1 MRKVLL
7 VLLAFLISFHVGAVP
22 AKRQKTTLTLADG
35 SKVAATFYGDENLHF
50 YLAEDG
56 RAFCLNEMQEVQE
69 VSQSRLYGIWKER
82 LGVRNQ
88 QRGRCNAKSFKM
100 GNDSPFMG
108 SRRGLVILVNFQDRE
123 MLYELEEYNNF
134 FNREG
139 YKGFGMS
146 GSVHDYFHDQS
157 YGAFDLSFDVVGP
170 VTVSKEMSYYGSNI
184 DEVGGR
190 DQHPAEMIAEAVTL
204 ADSLVNYA
212 DYDWDKDGYVDQV
225 VVLYAGYSEAQTPG
239 EPSLL
244 WPHEW
249 TLSSAYG
256 YGDGEGML
264 RKDGVWI
271 DTYACSSE
279 LRDSVGTNLDGIGTA
294 CHEFSHCLGLPDLYD
309 TDLADGRN
317 FGMSLWS
324 VMDQGAYG
332 GEDYNGATPTGY
344 TSYERMFC
352 GWLRPE
358 KLIDPCVV
366 VDMPA
371 LSDSSKAYILYN
383 DSYWDEYYLLENRQN
398 TLWDT
403 YLPGHGMLVL
413 HIDYNAEAWD
423 DNRVNAVNGHPRLT
437 IIPADNHLMSGSS
450 PTLADMAGDPY
461 PGTTGNTML
470 TDTSLPAAT
479 LYHSSMGRNLMGHP
493 ITDIT
498 EQDSLIGF
506 TYDGGSLVGT
516 PTALEPDSLTEAGFT
531 ARWTAVEY
539 ADYYQVML
547 QGQIYDTEDVSY
559 VFADLEYGGSY
570 SYKVRAVLGDYFG
583 EWSNTVSVDLSDIT
597 CIKDVNADINPE
609 LYDLQGR
616 RVFRP
621 TNGIYILN
629 GTKMKVSF

>member
-7 VLLAFLISFHVGAVP
+7 VLLAFLLSFHVGAVP
-22 AKRQKTTLTLADG
+22 AKRQKTTLILADG

-69 VSQSRLYGIWKER
+69 VTQNRLHGIWQER
-82 LGVRNQ
+82 LRVRNQ
-88 QRGRCNAKSFKM
+88 QRGRCNAKSPKM

-108 SRRGLVILVNFQDRE
+108 SKRGLVILVNFQDRE

-134 FNREG
+134 FNKEG

-170 VTVSKEMSYYGSNI
+170 VTISREMAYYGSNK

-324 VMDQGAYG
+324 VMDQGVYG
-332 GEDYNGATPTGY
+332 GKSFDGTTPTGY
-344 TSYERMFC
+344 TSYERMSC
-352 GWLRPE
+352 GWLTPE
-358 KLIDPCVV
+358 RLLDPCVV
-366 VDMPA
+366 KDMPA

-437 IIPADNHLMSGSS
+437 IIPADNNLM
-450 PTLADMAGDPY
+450 LADLAGDPY

-479 LYHSSMGRNLMGHP
+479 LYHKTMGRNLMGHP

-498 EQDSLIGF
+498 EQDSLISF
-506 TYDGGSLVGT
+506 TYDGGSFVGT
-516 PTALEPDSLTEAGFT
+516 PTALEPDNVTEVGFT
-531 ARWTAVEY
+531 AKWTAVEY

-547 QGQIYDTEDVSY
+547 RGQIYDTEDVCY
-559 VFADLEYGGSY
+559 VFADLECGGSY

-583 EWSNTVSVDLSDIT
+583 EWSNTVDVNLSDIT
-597 CIKDVNADINPE
+597 RIKDVNAGVISN

-616 RVFRP
+616 RVSHPAR
-621 TNGIYILN
+621 GIYILN
-629 GTKMKVSF
+629 GTKMKVFF

>member
-7 VLLAFLISFHVGAVP
+7 ALLAFLLSLHVGAVP

-35 SKVAATFYGDENLHF
+35 SKVTATFCGDENLHF
-50 YLAEDG
+50 YITEDG
-56 RAFCLNEMQEVQE
+56 RTFCLTDKGEVQE
-69 VSQSRLYGIWKER
+69 VSSQKLQSRWQESIRER
-82 LGVRNQ
+82 GLRRRNLAAKAPSAV
-88 QRGRCNAKSFKM
+88 NASLFTGDRK
-100 GNDSPFMG
+100 
-108 SRRGLVILVNFQDRE
+108 GLVILVNFPDRE
-123 MLYELEEYNNF
+123 LLYGKEEYNNF
-134 FNREG
+134 FNKEG
-139 YKGFGMS
+139 YANFGMS
-146 GSVHDYFHDQS
+146 GSVHDYFLNQS
-157 YGAFDLSFDVVGP
+157 YKTFNLTFDVVGP

-190 DQHPAEMIAEAVTL
+190 DQHPAEMIAEAIAL
-204 ADSLVNYA
+204 ADPWVNYA
-212 DYDWDKDGYVDQV
+212 DYDWDNDGFADQV
-225 VVLYAGYSEAQTPG
+225 VVLYAGYSEAQAPG
-239 EPSLL
+239 MPSCL

-249 TLSSAYG
+249 RLSSACG

-264 RKDGVWI
+264 QKDGVWV

-309 TDLADGRN
+309 TDLTDGKN

-332 GEDYNGATPTGY
+332 GEDYNGTTPTGY
-344 TSYERMFC
+344 TSYERMYC
-352 GWLRPE
+352 GWLKPE
-358 KLIDPCVV
+358 NLTDPCVV
-366 VDMPA
+366 ADMPA
-371 LSDSSKAYILYN
+371 LSDSSRAYILYN

-437 IIPADNHLMSGSS
+437 IIPADNSL
-450 PTLADMAGDPY
+450 TLADFAGDPY

-479 LYHSSMGRNLMGHP
+479 LYHNTMGRNLMGHP

-506 TYDGGSLVGT
+506 TYDGGSFVET
-516 PTALEPDSLTEAGFT
+516 PTALEPDNVTEVGFT
-531 ARWTAVEY
+531 AKWTAVEY

-547 QGQIYDTEDVSY
+547 RGQIYDTEDVCY
-559 VFADLEYGGSY
+559 VFADLECGGSY

-583 EWSNTVSVDLSDIT
+583 EWSNTVDVNLSDIT
-597 CIKDVNADINPE
+597 HIKDVNADVISE
-609 LYDLQGR
+609 RYDLQGR
-616 RVFRP
+616 RVSHP
-621 TNGIYILN
+621 TKGIYILN
-629 GTKMKVSF
+629 GTKMKFSF